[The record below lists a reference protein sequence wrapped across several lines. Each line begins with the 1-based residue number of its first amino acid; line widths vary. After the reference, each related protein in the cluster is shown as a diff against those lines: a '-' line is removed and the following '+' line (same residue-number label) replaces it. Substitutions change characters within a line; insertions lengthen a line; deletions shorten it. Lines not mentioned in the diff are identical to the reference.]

1 MQVINPYFIR
11 CSRFNAHSAELLGRL
26 YMKQEKNQITKTDNI
41 STEGLSTS
49 KISQKK
55 TGLLQ
60 ILLFYSLIIGL
71 SAALYYYAQ
80 KQQKENQSLQEEF
93 IRLKKNQENEKKDL
107 KLQLKKQEDALKHLA
122 LQTKQS
128 TDKLSKLE
136 KKMANISV
144 DPDQIWCFFEA
155 NFFAEMAERK
165 LWRDKDINSAIFFLK
180 IADKNLAKLNQPG
193 LIQVRQAL
201 ISDISA
207 LSALH
212 QVDIDGIILK
222 LNQMSDQINHLPLSV
237 LPEKGDFMK
246 KQLSPVSN
254 SLSEW
259 RKNLQK
265 NWDNFLSSC
274 ITVRRRDTK
283 AEPFLSLDQTIYLR
297 ENIRSHLLIAAQ
309 AAARNQNKIYH
320 QSLGILSTWIH
331 IYFDAKDIHNQL
343 FLEDLKNM
351 QQKDISIQMPEY
363 IKSPALLKKSS
374 HAFIQSPP
382 FSSIEE

>member
-1 MQVINPYFIR
+1 
-11 CSRFNAHSAELLGRL
+11 
-26 YMKQEKNQITKTDNI
+26 MKQEKNQITKTDNI
-41 STEGLSTS
+41 STEGSSAS

-60 ILLFYSLIIGL
+60 ILLFCSLIIGL

-80 KQQKENQSLQEEF
+80 KQQKENQSLQEKF

-122 LQTKQS
+122 IQTKQS
-128 TDKLSKLE
+128 TDKLSALE
-136 KKMANISV
+136 KKMANISG

-155 NFFAEMAERK
+155 NFWAKMAERK

-180 IADKNLAKLNQPG
+180 IADENLAKLNQPG

-222 LNQMSDQINHLPLSV
+222 LNQMSEQINHLPLSV

-265 NWDNFLSSC
+265 NWDQFLSSY

-283 AEPFLSLDQTIYLR
+283 AEPFLSPDQTIYLR
-297 ENIRSHLLIAAQ
+297 ENIRSYLLIAAQ
-309 AAARNQNKIYH
+309 AAARNQNTIYH

-331 IYFDAKDIHNQL
+331 IYLDSKDIQNQL
-343 FLEDLKNM
+343 FLEDLKNL
-351 QQKDISIQMPEY
+351 QQKDISIQMPAY

-374 HAFIQSPP
+374 HAFIQSHP
-382 FSSIEE
+382 FYSIEE